1 LSPGALC
8 TFLPWDSSFFGH
20 RIARLRDGRL
30 KAETLAET
38 ERWCRDERIDALY
51 FLADVAD
58 PATAAL
64 AEAAGFRLVDVRV
77 TLGRAVDPRRT
88 SAEGARR
95 SEEACRT
102 PTVDSVRP
110 ARPTDLPALR
120 RIAAASHHDSRFYAD
135 PHFERERCDELY
147 ATWIEKSC
155 ASDGDT
161 AVWVAEI
168 DGRPAGY
175 VTVRLAT
182 PKTGEIGLI
191 AVAHDA
197 QGRGLGG
204 LLVGR
209 ALEDLA
215 ARGASRV
222 SVVTQGRNL
231 RAQRLYQRL
240 GFSTEALGLWFHRW
254 FV

>member
-8 TFLPWDSSFFGH
+8 TLLPWDSSFFGR

-30 KAETLAET
+30 DAETLAET

-58 PATAAL
+58 PATASL

-77 TLGRAVDPRRT
+77 TLGRAVDSSSKSSLLPKEPIR
-88 SAEGARR
+88 E
-95 SEEACRT
+95 
-102 PTVDSVRP
+102 
-110 ARPTDLPALR
+110 ARPEDVPSLR
-120 RIAAASHHDSRFYAD
+120 RIAAASHHASRFYAD

-147 ATWIEKSC
+147 ATWIQNSC
-155 ASDGDT
+155 ADGGGT

-168 DGRPAGY
+168 EERPAGY
-175 VTVRLAT
+175 VTALLAG
-182 PKTGEIGLI
+182 PESGEIGLI
-191 AVAHDA
+191 AVAHEA
-197 QGRGLGG
+197 QGRGLGH
-204 LLVGR
+204 LLIGR

-240 GFSTEALGLWFHRW
+240 GFSTEAMGLWFHLW
-254 FV
+254 FD